1 MRESCLDCARK
12 HIAQAEVL
20 MLEYATGDY
29 PVHKWYA
36 IGHLAEAADE
46 MMEKYP
52 SVAEML
58 RRERLKYMDDDNY
71 QVNTAELIELVSS
84 FDEQDQQKEL
94 EVMTALM
101 SEAAQYQQENQNEN

>member
-12 HIAQAEVL
+12 HIAQAEIL

-36 IGHLAEAADE
+36 VGHLAEAADE

-52 SVAEML
+52 SVAETL
-58 RRERLKYMDDDNY
+58 RTERLKYMEDDAY
-71 QVNTAELIELVSS
+71 QINTAELISLVSS
-84 FDEQDQQKEL
+84 FDEQAVQNEL
-94 EVMTALM
+94 EDMAYLM
-101 SEAAQYQQENQNEN
+101 GEAEQYQQETQHEA